1 MCVVRHF
8 FIFLVARFLFFF
20 AFKSFTFSCSL
31 DSSTFQR
38 GMWWKEPWRVKDQSQ
53 VKKEKKKKRKN
64 KRIQK
69 KARPLFVLIYLE
81 VKRRVLNPTQTFVNK
96 YMFVL
101 MWANLRLKK
110 AACHAKKGK
119 EWDRENERERE
130 KMWLQRTHGLVHTSV
145 LLRQMVSKHFTNVN
159 SHTHNFTYFDVP
171 KSSSEC
177 CRHYVVN
184 THGIMH

>member
-130 KMWLQRTHGLVHTSV
+130 RERKDVAAENTWFGAHLCAFEANGFETFHQREL
-145 LLRQMVSKHFTNVN
+145 
-159 SHTHNFTYFDVP
+159 TY
-171 KSSSEC
+171 
-177 CRHYVVN
+177 
-184 THGIMH
+184 T